1 MLAVAAYAQNLGTL
15 LLELRVVLPE
25 RGDLVGSPAGEIEY
39 VKGQDYVLL
48 PPVLAQADR
57 IAGLGGKAEVRGPL
71 PYLSRHKYPLVAD
84 FGLRHRRSHMRPI
97 ITYPNG
103 RFHRRS

>member
-15 LLELRVVLPE
+15 LLELRVMLPE
-25 RGDLVGSPAGEIEY
+25 RGDLVGSTAGEIEY

-57 IAGLGGKAEVRGPL
+57 IAGLGRKAEVRGPL
-71 PYLSRHKYPLVAD
+71 PYLSRHKHPLLSEL
-84 FGLRHRRSHMRPI
+84 GLRHRRSRLGHI
-97 ITYPNG
+97 ITYLRG
-103 RFHRRS
+103 RFHRQG